1 MFPVHLFQQLL
12 FVKKLKP
19 DFLSLLSALT
29 THYDGITISQSCIP
43 TSEFAGTTDLSDAS
57 HFSTALGQ
65 VIAFDPATTVM
76 KVFTWET
83 PGLHFFITLI
93 LALVIMS
100 IGYHGKHGRWSIE
113 M

>member
-1 MFPVHLFQQLL
+1 M
-12 FVKKLKP
+12 
-19 DFLSLLSALT
+19 
-29 THYDGITISQSCIP
+29 
-43 TSEFAGTTDLSDAS
+43 TSPGNMY
-57 HFSTALGQ
+57 TALGQ

-83 PGLHFFITLI
+83 QGLPFFITLI
-93 LALVIMS
+93 FALVIMS